1 MNPTSEKR
9 LDKVHPEL
17 KKRVCDLIAAFAQ
30 RGTQIEVVQGLRT
43 IAEQNALYAQ
53 GRSKPG
59 HIVTNARGGQSNHN
73 YGLAVDLCPFV
84 NGRPD
89 FTTNAT
95 YVAIGAEAVKR
106 GLEWGGNWKKL
117 IDKPHVQ
124 LPGMSIAECNRLFKK
139 GGLEAV
145 WDEATRRL
153 GQTVVKT
160 KTTTTT
166 APPEHR
172 VLKLRDRGNDV
183 RFIQERLA
191 ALGRLPY
198 EGIDGIYGKVTTA
211 AVKAFQKEKG
221 LTVDGK
227 VGPRTRTALFA

>member
-9 LDKVHPEL
+9 LEKVHPEL
-17 KKRVCDLIAAFAQ
+17 GKRIRDLIDAFAQ
-30 RGTQIEVVQGLRT
+30 RGTQVEVVQGLRT
-43 IAEQNALYAQ
+43 FAEQDALYAQ

-59 HIVTNARGGQSNHN
+59 PRVTNARGGQSNHN

-84 NGRPD
+84 NGKPD
-89 FTTNAT
+89 FTANAT
-95 YVAIGAEAVKR
+95 FVAIGAEAVKR
-106 GLEWGGNWKKL
+106 GLEWGGNWKKF

-124 LPGMSIAECNRLFKK
+124 LPGMTIADCSRLYKK

-153 GQTVVKT
+153 DTSVVKT
-160 KTTTTT
+160 KTTSTKQ
-166 APPEHR
+166 PPEHR
-172 VLKLRDRGNDV
+172 VLTLKDNGSDV

-191 ALGRLPY
+191 ALGRLPQ
-198 EGIDGIYGKVTTA
+198 ESIDGIYGKQTA
-211 AVKAFQKEKG
+211 DAIKAFQKENN

-227 VGPRTRTALFA
+227 VGPRTRSALFA

>member
-9 LDKVHPEL
+9 LEKVHPEL
-17 KKRVCDLIAAFAQ
+17 NKRIRDLIEAFAQ
-30 RGTQIEVVQGLRT
+30 RGIQIEVVQGLRT
-43 IAEQNALYAQ
+43 IAEQNSLYAQ

-59 HIVTNARGGQSNHN
+59 PVVTNARGGQSNHN

-84 NGRPD
+84 NGKPD

-124 LPGMSIAECNRLFKK
+124 LPGMSIADCSRLYKK
-139 GGLEAV
+139 GGLNAV
-145 WDEATRRL
+145 WEEATRRL
-153 GQTVVKT
+153 GKTVVKT
-160 KTTTTT
+160 KTTSTTP
-166 APPEHR
+166 PPEHR
-172 VLKLRDRGNDV
+172 VLKFKDTGNDV

-191 ALGRLPY
+191 LLGHLPQ
-198 EGIDGIYGKVTTA
+198 EGIDGIYGKQTTE
-211 AVKAFQKEKG
+211 AVKAFQKEKY

-227 VGPRTRTALFA
+227 VGPKTRAALFA

>member
-1 MNPTSEKR
+1 MNPSTVKR
-9 LDKVHPEL
+9 LEKVHPEL
-17 KKRVCDLIAAFAQ
+17 SKRIRDLIEAFAQ
-30 RGTQIEVVQGLRT
+30 RGMQVEVVQGLRT

-59 HIVTNARGGQSNHN
+59 PVVTNARGGQSNHN

-84 NGRPD
+84 NGKPD
-89 FTTNAT
+89 FTTNSS

-124 LPGMSIAECNRLFKK
+124 LPGMTIADCRKFFNK

-145 WDEATRRL
+145 WEEATKRL
-153 GQTVVKT
+153 NKSVV
-160 KTTTTT
+160 KTTTTST
-166 APPEHR
+166 TEPPQQR
-172 VLKLRDRGNDV
+172 ILQLKDKGNDV
-183 RFIQERLA
+183 RFLQERLA
-191 ALGRLPY
+191 TLKRIPQ
-198 EGIDGIYGKVTTA
+198 EGVDGIYGKQTA
-211 AVKAFQKEKG
+211 DAVKAFQKEKG

-227 VGPRTRTALFA
+227 VGPRTRAALFA